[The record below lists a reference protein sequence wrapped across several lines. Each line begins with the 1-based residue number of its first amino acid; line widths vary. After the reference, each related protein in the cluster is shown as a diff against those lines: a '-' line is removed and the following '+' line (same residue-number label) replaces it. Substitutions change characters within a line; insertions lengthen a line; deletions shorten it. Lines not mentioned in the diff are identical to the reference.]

1 MAKPVFSEN
10 LTKVFPNSKYILSLC
25 PVMLEPGIILNAD
38 AFLLQHEPLLQ
49 HVQMSVL
56 INRTIK
62 EMWSQQLFTLH
73 PSLYHYVWRIMFHF
87 LKIMW
92 ILLGPECNF
101 LWSTALVYATF
112 IIKVAFSHFAIV
124 LMPESSLH
132 IYLIYSLNPCLLAA
146 D

>member
-1 MAKPVFSEN
+1 
-10 LTKVFPNSKYILSLC
+10 
-25 PVMLEPGIILNAD
+25 MLEPGIILNAE

-62 EMWSQQLFTLH
+62 EMQSQQLFTLH
-73 PSLYHYVWRIMFHF
+73 PSVYHYVWRIMFQF
-87 LKIMW
+87 LKMMW

-112 IIKVAFSHFAIV
+112 IIKVALPHFAIV
-124 LMPESSLH
+124 LMSESSLH
-132 IYLIYSLNPCLLAA
+132 IHPVYSLNQCLLAP
-146 D
+146 DW